1 MVVPTL
7 LLAHGV
13 HCWHLI
19 KLWNYKLLKNDQ
31 WVWTKKL
38 LCLWKIYGR
47 MHYNDARCYKSL
59 SGPILVWDFGHRHWI
74 WDVMLFQLGQSTLV
88 GVFRLLE
95 HIELNMVEE
104 CVVTFG
110 FGKDKD
116 INSMANLIKPHLRR
130 QREPNWNKVVSHHIL
145 LNKE

>member
-1 MVVPTL
+1 
-7 LLAHGV
+7 
-13 HCWHLI
+13 
-19 KLWNYKLLKNDQ
+19 
-31 WVWTKKL
+31 
-38 LCLWKIYGR
+38 

-59 SGPILVWDFGHRHWI
+59 SGPILVWAFGHRHWI